1 MGNKGIGIII
11 GILLLGCVAGVGFS
25 VGNIAVKTTTYKYQ
39 NFIVDEQRK
48 KQAEEDLKIISF
60 IIATTMIIGLPFALY
75 SEKKQVERE
84 IYGNKGTED

>member
-1 MGNKGIGIII
+1 MGNKGIGTII

-25 VGNIAVKTTTYKYQ
+25 VGNIAIKSVSSNYQ
-39 NFIVDEQRK
+39 SFVEDEQRK
-48 KQAEEDLKIISF
+48 KEAEEDLKIISF